1 MTSARIFDGGR
12 CWGRVVA
19 RRLVVVS
26 WFATICA
33 AIVLPTGAVAQSQ
46 QASPQLDNAPTEASE
61 TNEEPPAA
69 GPPRPLAIVSWHL
82 DDADKAGAVD
92 IRPEPQRVWRHT
104 FGAER
109 KSPSRANFD
118 IAKLEADV
126 VLLQGL
132 RMLAHA
138 RLLFPASQ
146 WRVVASR
153 QIVQPMIAGAGGR
166 ARWGSA
172 PRPPTTAVAIRYQRR
187 VRVMG
192 VEHIGEVVAS
202 AADTS
207 DTTTA
212 SETPAA
218 VAVRLRI
225 DGRFVWV
232 VSADLPAA
240 CSVEPGGATACPARD
255 ALAQWQT
262 ARRPSERA
270 VIGGPN
276 TTHAPS
282 SPAATTMCR
291 GHGRRSD
298 RSSHAGLLPGLR
310 FVAEFVATLRCP
322 GLVGA
327 TPRDQVRNSER
338 WRAHVVA
345 CGRRTRTMAGLPWQT
360 WRIIE
365 RRRQDQRS
373 RHFAARSSG

>member
-33 AIVLPTGAVAQSQ
+33 AIVLPTGGVAQSQ

-61 TNEEPPAA
+61 TIEEPAVA
-69 GPPRPLAIVSWHL
+69 SPPRPLAIVSWHL

-202 AADTS
+202 ATDTS

-240 CSVEPGGATACPARD
+240 CSVEPGGGATACPARD

-291 GHGRRSD
+291 LQAIAMTDGGAPPAPDAST
-298 RSSHAGLLPGLR
+298 A
-310 FVAEFVATLRCP
+310 
-322 GLVGA
+322 GA
-327 TPRDQVRNSER
+327 TPAASLLPQAAVPPEAEAEVKAAMAPVRSR
-338 WRAHVVA
+338 RLISIARAHNHPL
-345 CGRRTRTMAGLPWQT
+345 AGCL
-360 WRIIE
+360 
-365 RRRQDQRS
+365 
-373 RHFAARSSG
+373 ARLTLD